1 MVNQPAEKMYGTI
14 FDTKFQCMVWKH
26 SMYKQGTSTLLNGY
40 NLFKKACVGLTAY
53 KKKGSTP
60 MTDKT
65 IQLYSLTTCGHCK
78 LTKKLLK
85 ECQAEFTFTDVDSLS
100 KEERKIE
107 IEKVKKL
114 NPRCSFP
121 TLVIGDKVIVGYRE
135 NEIREELDK

>member
-1 MVNQPAEKMYGTI
+1 
-14 FDTKFQCMVWKH
+14 
-26 SMYKQGTSTLLNGY
+26 
-40 NLFKKACVGLTAY
+40 
-53 KKKGSTP
+53 

-78 LTKKLLK
+78 MTKKLLK
-85 ECQAEFTFTDVDSLS
+85 ECQAEFTFTDVDALS

-121 TLVIGDKVIVGYRE
+121 TLVIGDTVIVGFRE
-135 NEIREELDK
+135 NEIREALNK

>member
-1 MVNQPAEKMYGTI
+1 
-14 FDTKFQCMVWKH
+14 
-26 SMYKQGTSTLLNGY
+26 
-40 NLFKKACVGLTAY
+40 
-53 KKKGSTP
+53 

-78 LTKKLLK
+78 MTKNLLK

-121 TLVIGDKVIVGYRE
+121 TLVIGDTVIVGFRE
-135 NEIREELDK
+135 NEIREALNK

>member
-1 MVNQPAEKMYGTI
+1 
-14 FDTKFQCMVWKH
+14 
-26 SMYKQGTSTLLNGY
+26 
-40 NLFKKACVGLTAY
+40 
-53 KKKGSTP
+53 

-78 LTKKLLK
+78 MTKKLLK
-85 ECQAEFTFTDVDSLS
+85 ECQAEFSYIDVDSLS

-121 TLVIGDKVIVGYRE
+121 TLIIGDKVIVGYRE
-135 NEIREELDK
+135 NEIREALDK